1 LLWGTP
7 PQFHFKKKSKFILDD
22 LKGILLV
29 SRLIM
34 SIGSGLPMGPK
45 HDMPDW
51 SANGMTTL
59 FLRFWE
65 EEEKRAEVR
74 RCKK

>member
-1 LLWGTP
+1 VGNSPTVSL
-7 PQFHFKKKSKFILDD
+7 QKKSKFILDD

-45 HDMPDW
+45 HAMPDW
-51 SANGMTTL
+51 SANGMITL

>member
-1 LLWGTP
+1 
-7 PQFHFKKKSKFILDD
+7 
-22 LKGILLV
+22 
-29 SRLIM
+29 M

-45 HDMPDW
+45 HAMPDW
-51 SANGMTTL
+51 SANGMITL

-74 RCKK
+74 RCEK